1 MPHLTFYLTV
11 GGDGKAVIT
20 GLRPVLRRVT
30 GTERLGVYCRPGDW
44 LLIRNLCSEWVEK
57 ALGAAPPAG
66 KTLKLGVDVE
76 VIEEV
81 AALAAGRH
89 AA

>member
-1 MPHLTFYLTV
+1 MPRLTLYLTV

-57 ALGAAPPAG
+57 ALGVAPPAG
-66 KTLKLGVDVE
+66 KPLKLGIDVAVIGGLDVVDASRP
-76 VIEEV
+76 
-81 AALAAGRH
+81 AA
-89 AA
+89 